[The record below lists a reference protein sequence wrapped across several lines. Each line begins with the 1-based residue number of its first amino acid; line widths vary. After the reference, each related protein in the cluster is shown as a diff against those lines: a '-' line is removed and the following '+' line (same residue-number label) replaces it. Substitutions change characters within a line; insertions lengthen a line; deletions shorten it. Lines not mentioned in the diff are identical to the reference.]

1 MKTRVAV
8 TYENGQVFQ
17 HFGHTEQFQIFTV
30 EDGKILS
37 EEIVSTNGSG
47 HSLLADFLVVQGA
60 TVLICGGIGGGAKMA
75 LAQKNIA
82 VFGGVTGETRKVV
95 EDYLAGTLMAQKKV
109 KNLKIDPAV
118 VVVGTKSETP
128 LYLSH
133 VREEN
138 IVMTVDEFKKFL
150 LKEKFEKDND
160 LDVEEI
166 TKLLQNLH
174 D

>member
-60 TVLICGGIGGGAKMA
+60 TVLICGGNGGGRPDFAMAGAKDQSKLDDA
-75 LAQKNIA
+75 LAA
-82 VFGGVTGETRKVV
+82 VPELV
-95 EDYLAGTLMAQKKV
+95 KKQ
-109 KNLKIDPAV
+109 L
-118 VVVGTKSETP
+118 G
-128 LYLSH
+128 
-133 VREEN
+133 
-138 IVMTVDEFKKFL
+138 
-150 LKEKFEKDND
+150 
-160 LDVEEI
+160 
-166 TKLLQNLH
+166 
-174 D
+174 

>member
-60 TVLICGGIGGGAKMA
+60 TVLICGGIVPD
-75 LAQKNIA
+75 LFQQKI
-82 VFGGVTGETRKVV
+82 
-95 EDYLAGTLMAQKKV
+95 
-109 KNLKIDPAV
+109 
-118 VVVGTKSETP
+118 
-128 LYLSH
+128 LYAEL
-133 VREEN
+133 
-138 IVMTVDEFKKFL
+138 
-150 LKEKFEKDND
+150 
-160 LDVEEI
+160 
-166 TKLLQNLH
+166 
-174 D
+174 

>member
-37 EEIVSTNGSG
+37 DEIVSTNGSG

-75 LAQKNIA
+75 LAQKNIS

-95 EDYLAGTLMAQKKV
+95 EDYLAGTLLFNA
-109 KNLKIDPAV
+109 NADPHPHHAR
-118 VVVGTKSETP
+118 G
-128 LYLSH
+128 
-133 VREEN
+133 
-138 IVMTVDEFKKFL
+138 
-150 LKEKFEKDND
+150 
-160 LDVEEI
+160 
-166 TKLLQNLH
+166 
-174 D
+174 

>member
-37 EEIVSTNGSG
+37 DEIVSTNGSG
-47 HSLLADFLVVQGA
+47 HSLLADFLVVQGV

-75 LAQKNIA
+75 LAQKNIS

-95 EDYLAGTLMAQKKV
+95 EDYLAGTLLFNA
-109 KNLKIDPAV
+109 NAECAD
-118 VVVGTKSETP
+118 
-128 LYLSH
+128 H
-133 VREEN
+133 HHHDHEN
-138 IVMTVDEFKKFL
+138 CGE
-150 LKEKFEKDND
+150 
-160 LDVEEI
+160 
-166 TKLLQNLH
+166 H
-174 D
+174 DHHCGGHYGH

>member
-95 EDYLAGTLMAQKKV
+95 EDYLAGTLV
-109 KNLKIDPAV
+109 F
-118 VVVGTKSETP
+118 
-128 LYLSH
+128 LSLIH
-133 VREEN
+133 
-138 IVMTVDEFKKFL
+138 I
-150 LKEKFEKDND
+150 
-160 LDVEEI
+160 
-166 TKLLQNLH
+166 
-174 D
+174 